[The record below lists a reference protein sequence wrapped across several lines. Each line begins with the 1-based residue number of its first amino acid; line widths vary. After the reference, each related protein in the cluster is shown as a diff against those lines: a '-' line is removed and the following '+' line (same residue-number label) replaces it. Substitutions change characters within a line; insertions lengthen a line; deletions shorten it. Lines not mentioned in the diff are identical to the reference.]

1 MKTPS
6 TLLLVFCSALLSFP
20 ALAKEKRP
28 VVYVPVLPYEWL
40 FERIGGEWIEVH
52 TIVGEGDDCHDYSPS
67 PKQITRLADANLIF
81 SGDLGFEGNFFVKT
95 GDGISAP
102 KEISLLEGLDLLEG
116 SCAICEHDHAE
127 HGHAEDGHA
136 EHGKEEKAQAKQGEK
151 SAAGVAVTKDEKH
164 EGEEHEH
171 EEHADHDHDH
181 GALKDPH
188 VWLSPRLLS
197 QQAVRVAAILK
208 EHAAPE
214 AAAPIDANLKA
225 LLSDLKSIDAELTET
240 LAPIKG
246 ETFYVYHAAFAYF
259 ADAYGLRQKAIET
272 TGRRPSPRQIGEI
285 AKQAK
290 DDGVKLIFVQPQFD
304 QSSAASLAAT
314 IGGDVAELDPLE
326 KDVLGNL
333 RKIANLIRNRQG

>member
-1 MKTPS
+1 MKVLS
-6 TLLLVFCSALLSFP
+6 TLLLLAFAGLSVF
-20 ALAKEKRP
+20 AKEKKP

-40 FERIGGEWIEVH
+40 FERVGGEWIEVH

-67 PKQITRLADANLIF
+67 PKQLTRLSDANLIF

-102 KEISLLEGLDLLEG
+102 KEISLLEGLELLEG
-116 SCAICEHDHAE
+116 SCEICEEE
-127 HGHAEDGHA
+127 HGHAEDEHA
-136 EHGKEEKAQAKQGEK
+136 NHKDHQGKEVAAKTE
-151 SAAGVAVTKDEKH
+151 EKH
-164 EGEEHEH
+164 DHHEEEHDERVH
-171 EEHADHDHDH
+171 HDHDH
-181 GALKDPH
+181 GELKDPH

-208 EHAAPE
+208 EHTQGE
-214 AAAPIDANLKA
+214 ADAEIDANLKA
-225 LLSDLKSIDAELTET
+225 LLADLKAIDTELTEA
-240 LAPIKG
+240 LDPIEG
-246 ETFYVYHAAFAYF
+246 ETFYVYHGAFAYF
-259 ADAYGLRQKAIET
+259 AEAYGLTQKAIET

-290 DDGVKLIFVQPQFD
+290 EDGVKLIFVQPQFD

-326 KDVLGNL
+326 KDVLANL
-333 RKIANLIRNRQG
+333 RKIANLIRNRHG